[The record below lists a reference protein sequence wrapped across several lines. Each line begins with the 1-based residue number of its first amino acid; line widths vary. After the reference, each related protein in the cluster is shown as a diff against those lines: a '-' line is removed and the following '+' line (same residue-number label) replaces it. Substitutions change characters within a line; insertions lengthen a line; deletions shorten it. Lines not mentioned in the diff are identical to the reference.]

1 MNKYVDKILLTI
13 CSKLQLPEY
22 LYKLADERYH
32 TIATIIESDPV
43 FKNVELNM
51 YAHGSFRLKTT
62 VKPLN
67 GEDYDLDFVVEIS
80 AETAGKMTPVE
91 LYDHIFRILSTDG
104 IHNKMIEK
112 KSRCIRINYAN
123 DFHMDIMPGK
133 QINLISRE
141 IIVPDKEL
149 KNWYHHS
156 NPIRYAEWFE
166 EQAKTHIISEIQQM
180 RKVQCSAEPIEE
192 REIVTRLEPLRRAV
206 QLIKRYRDIYCD
218 EHETVPVRSI
228 IICTLMGHITST
240 YSDTLQIIQDFC
252 SYVNQCI
259 LESGQ
264 TPFVVKNPVVDET
277 LSEKWEED
285 IQNYRDFV
293 SMIDSLKQ
301 DVAKLR
307 TLTINSDMNALMKK
321 MFGETVTNE
330 AIMEYAK
337 KMNENRSEGVLSV
350 DSAGRLNT
358 KGVGASVRK
367 NTFYGE

>member
-133 QINLISRE
+133 QINVISRE
-141 IIVPDKEL
+141 IIVPDGPM
-149 KNWYHHS
+149 S
-156 NPIRYAEWFE
+156 RF
-166 EQAKTHIISEIQQM
+166 S
-180 RKVQCSAEPIEE
+180 
-192 REIVTRLEPLRRAV
+192 
-206 QLIKRYRDIYCD
+206 
-218 EHETVPVRSI
+218 
-228 IICTLMGHITST
+228 TS
-240 YSDTLQIIQDFC
+240 
-252 SYVNQCI
+252 
-259 LESGQ
+259 
-264 TPFVVKNPVVDET
+264 
-277 LSEKWEED
+277 
-285 IQNYRDFV
+285 
-293 SMIDSLKQ
+293 
-301 DVAKLR
+301 
-307 TLTINSDMNALMKK
+307 
-321 MFGETVTNE
+321 
-330 AIMEYAK
+330 
-337 KMNENRSEGVLSV
+337 
-350 DSAGRLNT
+350 
-358 KGVGASVRK
+358 
-367 NTFYGE
+367 